1 MKYPFSRLGKKIQV
15 EIWQIF
21 TPKIHCLECAQDRDV
36 SKRSNQNK
44 WLFFIAPCGGNEMI
58 SHLRWEQEKKLTLYI
73 GSVVSVDAQIGGMSE
88 HALMSCF
95 KGRMLKTPLT
105 NFVSVSAMTYV
116 TPIGF
121 YLPQG
126 LTDVR

>member
-1 MKYPFSRLGKKIQV
+1 
-15 EIWQIF
+15 
-21 TPKIHCLECAQDRDV
+21 
-36 SKRSNQNK
+36 
-44 WLFFIAPCGGNEMI
+44 MI
-58 SHLRWEQEKKLTLYI
+58 SHLRRGQEKKLTLYI
-73 GSVVSVDAQIGGMSE
+73 GFVNISRGPNRGMSE

-95 KGRMLKTPLT
+95 KGKMLKTPLT
-105 NFVSVSAMTYV
+105 NFVSVCAMTYV